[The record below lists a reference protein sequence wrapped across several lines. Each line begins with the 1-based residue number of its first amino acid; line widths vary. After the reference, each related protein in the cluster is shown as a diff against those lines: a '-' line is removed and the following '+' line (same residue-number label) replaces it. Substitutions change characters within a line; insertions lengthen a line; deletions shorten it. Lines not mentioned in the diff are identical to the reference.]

1 MCQKYRKLW
10 NSRYNPVVRWIEH
23 GVMLILEL
31 EFYPPK
37 HILYWLP
44 ALQFSMIKKFTENSL
59 FLRFQ
64 STVLLTD
71 YACYD
76 QKSIWLPPYV
86 LQDYISVFSYDGHV
100 CTFHKWVS
108 EKCKTKLLAFEQA
121 FFECETRLSVTFF
134 SPAEKL
140 TSFAHC
146 SAFASLFALWASLE
160 LSV

>member
-1 MCQKYRKLW
+1 MNRARS
-10 NSRYNPVVRWIEH
+10 NANFRIRIS
-23 GVMLILEL
+23 
-31 EFYPPK
+31 PPK
-37 HILYWLP
+37 AYFVLVTSPEIQYD
-44 ALQFSMIKKFTENSL
+44 QKL
-59 FLRFQ
+59 FLWFQ

>member
-1 MCQKYRKLW
+1 MPLHAKFIRTVIVEEYKAGNRVCSKHVSK
-10 NSRYNPVVRWIEH
+10 H
-23 GVMLILEL
+23 G
-31 EFYPPK
+31 F
-37 HILYWLP
+37 
-44 ALQFSMIKKFTENSL
+44 KFTENSL